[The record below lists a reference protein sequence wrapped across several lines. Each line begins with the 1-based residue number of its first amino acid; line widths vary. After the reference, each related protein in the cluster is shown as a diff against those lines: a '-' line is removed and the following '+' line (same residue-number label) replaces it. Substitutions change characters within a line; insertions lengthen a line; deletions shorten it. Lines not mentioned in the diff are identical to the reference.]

1 MHQISKSSFRFSRVL
16 MKEAQNS
23 KVSVRMKMDGRL
35 PIPDTSICLVT
46 LLVYSLSTKV
56 GKKQSETEKKK
67 KNKQK
72 PRPQLVVVDHSRVY
86 RWHLKTTL
94 KLWRIE
100 PSEWTI
106 EREF

>member
-56 GKKQSETEKKK
+56 GKKQSETEKNKK
-67 KNKQK
+67 K
-72 PRPQLVVVDHSRVY
+72 
-86 RWHLKTTL
+86 
-94 KLWRIE
+94 
-100 PSEWTI
+100 
-106 EREF
+106 